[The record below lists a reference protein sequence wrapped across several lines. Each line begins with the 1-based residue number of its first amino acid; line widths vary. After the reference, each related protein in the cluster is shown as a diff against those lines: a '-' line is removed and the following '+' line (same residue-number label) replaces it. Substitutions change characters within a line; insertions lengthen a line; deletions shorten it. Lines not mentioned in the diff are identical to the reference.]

1 MMFLLFALI
10 SGFLSLLLQP
20 LIIIVS
26 KKYKWFDKP
35 DERKIHTNEISR
47 LGGIGIFAAFFASF
61 TLAFFLI
68 SELRLEVISNIPVL
82 VGLGLIFITGL
93 LDDFYNIR
101 ARMRFVLQ
109 LSVAVALAVFGY
121 KFDAVWLPAAGT
133 IQLGWFAY
141 PLTVL
146 WIVGV
151 INAVNMI
158 DGMDGLCGGIS
169 LIALF
174 SFGLILVNRGQIQG
188 SAIAIIL
195 SGSIVGYLFYNFP
208 PAKIFMGDSGSN
220 MLGYALAV
228 LPLLEKNSISTGT
241 MLWIAPTILL
251 LPIFDV
257 FAAMW
262 RRLRQGN
269 SIMSP
274 DRWHIHHKLM
284 HLGFSNR
291 AILAL
296 IYSVCMSLGAVGVL
310 ELYLSPM
317 GHWILTVSVWFVLL
331 GLFVFLHYMKEKTLA
346 SGQNQA

>member
-1 MMFLLFALI
+1 MLFFLLL
-10 SGFLSLLLQP
+10 SGS
-20 LIIIVS
+20 VS
-26 KKYKWFDKP
+26 
-35 DERKIHTNEISR
+35 
-47 LGGIGIFAAFFASF
+47 
-61 TLAFFLI
+61 
-68 SELRLEVISNIPVL
+68 
-82 VGLGLIFITGL
+82 
-93 LDDFYNIR
+93 
-101 ARMRFVLQ
+101 
-109 LSVAVALAVFGY
+109 LAVFGY
-121 KFDAVWLPAAGT
+121 KFDSVWLPAAGT